1 MTTLALLRHGP
12 TEWNAGRRL
21 QGRADIPL
29 SSEGRAALVAR
40 RVPVEFTGFRCLVSP
55 LTRARETAI
64 LLGLGAEIDARLI
77 EMDWGAYQGRT
88 IGDLRQEIGA
98 AFLANEA
105 RGLDFQPEGG
115 ESPRMVQD
123 RVQPLLAEI
132 AVRRRSTLAVTHR
145 GVMRAVYALAAG
157 WDMTGEP
164 PHELDWY
171 SMQIFEL
178 ESDGR
183 PRVAALNVPLAERL
197 RDGR

>member
-12 TEWNAGRRL
+12 TEWNTGRRL

-29 SSEGRAALVAR
+29 SGEGRATLAAR
-40 RVPVEFTGFRCLVSP
+40 RVPPEFTGFRCLVSP

-105 RGLDFQPEGG
+105 RGLDFVPEGG
-115 ESPRMVQD
+115 ESPRMVQA

-132 AVRRRSTLAVTHR
+132 AMRRRSTLAVTHR

-157 WDMTGEP
+157 WDMTGDP

-183 PRVAALNVPLAERL
+183 PRIVALNVPLAERL
-197 RDGR
+197 RDSR